1 MVCGLDILVKLVSG
15 YDVVLFKTHSH
26 RGLRMALNV
35 PQIVGWTMADGD
47 DPLSARAIQNLC
59 FQLGETCRPMS
70 IAVYPRR

>member
-1 MVCGLDILVKLVSG
+1 MVCGLVFRGNWPPVKMWLS
-15 YDVVLFKTHSH
+15 KTNSH
-26 RGLRMALNV
+26 RRLRRVLNV

-70 IAVYPRR
+70 IAVYPCR